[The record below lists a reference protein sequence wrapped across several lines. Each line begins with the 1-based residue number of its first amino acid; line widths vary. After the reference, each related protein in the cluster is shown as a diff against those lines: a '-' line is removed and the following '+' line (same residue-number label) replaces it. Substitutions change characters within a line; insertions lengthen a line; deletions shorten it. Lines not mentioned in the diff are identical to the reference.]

1 MSTADNELI
10 ASAYFEGEDERWGVP
25 LGMQTHS
32 PDTEHDLVAAVQS
45 CDAND
50 SKELQSP
57 YSLDS
62 VAIGASRVSTA
73 HSVTNFP
80 LPPGNVLPFVVLEAN
95 FTTYSNSLE
104 TKRFVQGDTRL
115 VG

>member
-45 CDAND
+45 SDAND
-50 SKELQSP
+50 S
-57 YSLDS
+57 
-62 VAIGASRVSTA
+62 
-73 HSVTNFP
+73 
-80 LPPGNVLPFVVLEAN
+80 
-95 FTTYSNSLE
+95 
-104 TKRFVQGDTRL
+104 
-115 VG
+115 